1 MKGRYYVKLKR
12 TNLVLLFKML
22 SVGYNSRLLVFFFI
36 ENYLS
41 VCTFLLLQVL

>member
-1 MKGRYYVKLKR
+1 MKLKR

-36 ENYLS
+36 KNYLG
-41 VCTFLLLQVL
+41 VYTFLLLQVL